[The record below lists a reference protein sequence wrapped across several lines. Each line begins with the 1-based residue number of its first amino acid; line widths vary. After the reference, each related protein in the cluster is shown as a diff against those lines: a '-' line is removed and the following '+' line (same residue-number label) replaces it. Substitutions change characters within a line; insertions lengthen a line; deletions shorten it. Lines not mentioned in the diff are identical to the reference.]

1 MSIISAEKETV
12 REFKSSM
19 FSLAS
24 ISPDSTPHTSTLL
37 AMHGSTFSR
46 YAIESSSK
54 CKQAAKCMHSALLT
68 TFPAL
73 YFHVGVAT
81 GLLPKMRQNHVPC
94 ACQTP
99 ALQHS
104 CVSNLTSIT
113 QQYHAVP
120 AENREVALLDVYQ
133 PLVRP

>member
-1 MSIISAEKETV
+1 
-12 REFKSSM
+12 
-19 FSLAS
+19 
-24 ISPDSTPHTSTLL
+24 
-37 AMHGSTFSR
+37 
-46 YAIESSSK
+46 
-54 CKQAAKCMHSALLT
+54 MHSALLT

-81 GLLPKMRQNHVPC
+81 GLLPKVRQNHPPCAC

-99 ALQHS
+99 ALQHR
-104 CVSNLTSIT
+104 CVSNLSSIT
-113 QQYHAVP
+113 QQYHAVR